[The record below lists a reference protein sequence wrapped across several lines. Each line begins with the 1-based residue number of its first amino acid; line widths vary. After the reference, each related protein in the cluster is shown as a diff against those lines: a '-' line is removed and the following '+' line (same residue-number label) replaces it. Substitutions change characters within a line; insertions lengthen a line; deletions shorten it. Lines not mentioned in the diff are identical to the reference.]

1 MDKQNIF
8 WTAEGEVVIEIAERA
23 LILSRK
29 EAEDLFVDLGFVL
42 KDMSHTNDALEV
54 ADAIALDEKETL
66 AALANG

>member
-66 AALANG
+66 AALADG